1 MCGRTDKEGMPGAR
15 QEEINCPLEQIIYH
29 EYIIFN
35 KKPIKTKESVDII
48 IYSIIMKLNRK
59 VTELD
64 DKNSNGIPNDPVK
77 NYVRRV

>member
-1 MCGRTDKEGMPGAR
+1 
-15 QEEINCPLEQIIYH
+15 
-29 EYIIFN
+29 
-35 KKPIKTKESVDII
+35 
-48 IYSIIMKLNRK
+48 MKLNRK